1 MRAALK
7 GGQAVL
13 YEKNNGN
20 SISFDA
26 LLSQAGIPSD
36 EVADLLHDGDEPH
49 DEKTAQE
56 KKEEA
61 LKSAKALAD
70 LPGMPG
76 FLKPTRT
83 MAAAEAARTD
93 ADRRSKD
100 ADGTATATTTATD
113 NNGQGFKVTVM
124 VSPDGETSAE
134 ATALREGATSSKPA
148 PVTFSSPY
156 GSSEPDPRYYPQN
169 QAGSSSFAQPSR
181 PSMSFNGAPNSMPF
195 GNGAADSFGFA
206 PNPSIP
212 FETHNS
218 VSFTP
223 HNSMPFGPDPALAGG
238 THNSVSFGHPSS
250 SFDAMGAVTYDPNA
264 SMNPSIPLPPNGFGG
279 QGAPALP
286 SDPFAAPSADGI
298 AAAQLAAAQ
307 AAQNAA
313 MVDVMA
319 AYGPDAV
326 PEDAKKRFFGKK
338 KREKAAQKAAEEAA
352 AYAAATAAAAAE
364 AAAAEEIARHQPT
377 AYIPTTP
384 PSQFGGATP
393 PSDPFADQQMPG
405 AAGAPGAMG
414 ATGIIGAAGLAGA
427 AGAMGAM
434 GMGQPG
440 QPGMAIQPVADT
452 SGFDQLTSALPMA
465 NGAYPNNMMP
475 DPSVTTGMPPVG
487 QMGMMGANG
496 SYGPDAMGMP
506 GYDQFGFGGS
516 GSGMTPE
523 GVAALEAMRTE
534 MNDASASHNKRV
546 RIIKI
551 IIASVVGLIA
561 AAAITFGILIATNVI
576 SLDDLGINVESGVH
590 DDSGASSSAS
600 GGLSYHSSSSS
611 SGSSAGSSASSS
623 SSASDSSNGGDSSG
637 GAPSGAGDE
646 IYHYTLTTIDGEHPT
661 VTEVVSFDDEGLV
674 LQTAMDAVFST
685 ATAAQAFV
693 ERVRSDY
700 GSNFLSGSVD
710 GTTAHVVVN
719 MARSKLTREG
729 YENALRNVVD
739 GLEIE
744 RLT

>member
-1 MRAALK
+1 M
-7 GGQAVL
+7 

-36 EVADLLHDGDEPH
+36 EVADLLHDDDKPK
-49 DEKTAQE
+49 DEKTSEE
-56 KKEEA
+56 KKEDA

-83 MAAAEAARTD
+83 IAAADAARTQ
-93 ADRRSKD
+93 ADRRAKE
-100 ADGTATATTTATD
+100 ADGSSSTTTTATD
-113 NNGQGFKVTVM
+113 GNGQGFKVTVM

-134 ATALREGATSSKPA
+134 ATALRNGATSSKPA
-148 PVTFSSPY
+148 PITFSSPY
-156 GSSEPDPRYYPQN
+156 GSSGPDPRYYPQN
-169 QAGSSSFAQPSR
+169 QAGSSIFAQP
-181 PSMSFNGAPNSMPF
+181 PHAPMPFDGALDSMSFANAPANSF
-195 GNGAADSFGFA
+195 NFT

-218 VSFTP
+218 VSF
-223 HNSMPFGPDPALAGG
+223 N
-238 THNSVSFGHPSS
+238 NPSS
-250 SFDAMGAVTYDPNA
+250 GFDAMGAVTYDPNR
-264 SMNPSIPLPPNGFGG
+264 SMNPSMPFPSGGFAG
-279 QGAPALP
+279 QSQSALP
-286 SDPFAAPSADGI
+286 SDSFGVPTADDISSA
-298 AAAQLAAAQ
+298 QMAAAQ

-313 MVDVMA
+313 MVDMMA

-326 PEDAKKRFFGKK
+326 PEEAKKRFFGKK

-384 PSQFGGATP
+384 PSQFGGAQA
-393 PSDPFADQQMPG
+393 PSDPFAGQQMGANAGVPGALGATAIVG
-405 AAGAPGAMG
+405 AAGALGAMNMNQPG
-414 ATGIIGAAGLAGA
+414 TGIQLVRDMSGL
-427 AGAMGAM
+427 
-434 GMGQPG
+434 
-440 QPGMAIQPVADT
+440 
-452 SGFDQLTSALPMA
+452 DQLTSAQPGVG
-465 NGAYPNNMMP
+465 GAYPNAMMP
-475 DPSVTTGMPPVG
+475 DPSVTTGMPAVG
-487 QMGMMGANG
+487 QMGMMGPNG
-496 SYGPDAMGMP
+496 IYMDDPTGMP
-506 GYDQFGFGGS
+506 SLGQYGYNAPV
-516 GSGMTPE
+516 SGMTPE

-534 MNDASASHNKRV
+534 MNDASASHNKRI
-546 RIIKI
+546 RTIKI
-551 IIASVVGLIA
+551 IIASVIGLIA

-576 SLDDLGINVESGVH
+576 SLEDLGINIESGVH
-590 DDSGASSSAS
+590 EENDGSSNASGSLSYYSSSSAS
-600 GGLSYHSSSSS
+600 GSSAESSS
-611 SGSSAGSSASSS
+611 AASSS
-623 SSASDSSNGGDSSG
+623 SDGGDTP
-637 GAPSGAGDE
+637 GATTPNGAGDE
-646 IYHYTLTTIDGEHPT
+646 IYHYTLTTIDGEHPM
-661 VTEVVSFDDEGLV
+661 VTEVVSYDTEGLC

-710 GTTAHVVVN
+710 GTTAHVVVS
-719 MARSKLTREG
+719 MTRSKLTREG